1 VVSGQ
6 DVSGAEYEYAFVIRE
21 SNVGRVV
28 AALDGSA
35 GADLL
40 ELLKSIAEPSWLRAN
55 RHG

>member
-1 VVSGQ
+1 MVSGQ